1 MGHASGAPSG
11 NAPVSDS
18 TDRTT
23 VGLRVDVDTRRGLDE
38 GVPRLLELFRRLGIR
53 ASFFVT
59 MGPDHSGRAIRRA
72 LRPSFL
78 AKMWRTNPFKLY
90 GIRTLLSGT
99 LVPARLVGA
108 GAPAM
113 LRQIADE
120 GHEIAPHGWDH
131 VGWQDRIHRLD
142 QPAIR
147 ADLDLAARSFAAA
160 VGVAPSASAAPGWR
174 TSPVALAV
182 QDGRGLLYAS
192 DTRGETPFRPSIS
205 DGMLETIQL
214 PTTMPTMDEVMGR
227 VADVPAV
234 LAQAVRPGINIFTLH
249 AEVEGGAHLK
259 IFDAFL
265 AELVKSRAR
274 LARLDDVAASV
285 IASGEALPVAR
296 VVRGWI
302 GGRSDWIALQEMA
315 RAQGGRAS

>member
-1 MGHASGAPSG
+1 ML
-11 NAPVSDS
+11 
-18 TDRTT
+18 TDRAT

-38 GVPRLLELFRRLGIR
+38 GVPRLLELFRRLGVR

-90 GIRTLLSGT
+90 GLRTLLSGT

-108 GAPAM
+108 GAPAI

-120 GHEIAPHGWDH
+120 GHEVAPHGWDH

-142 QPAIR
+142 HVAIR
-147 ADLDLAARSFAAA
+147 ADLDLAARSFLAA

-174 TSPVALAV
+174 TSPLALTV
-182 QDGRGLLYAS
+182 QDGRGFRYAS
-192 DTRGETPFRPSIS
+192 DTRGDTPFRPSVG
-205 DGMLETIQL
+205 DGALETIQL

-227 VADVPAV
+227 VSNVPLA
-234 LAQAVRPGINIFTLH
+234 LAQAVRPGINVFTLH
-249 AEVEGGAHLK
+249 AEVEGGALLGA
-259 IFDAFL
+259 FEAFL
-265 AELVKSRAR
+265 AELAAVRAR
-274 LARLDDVAASV
+274 LTRLDELAARAITAGDELP
-285 IASGEALPVAR
+285 IAK

-302 GGRSDWIALQEMA
+302 GGRSDWIALQ
-315 RAQGGRAS
+315 GRAAPG

>member
-1 MGHASGAPSG
+1 VIDPTVRA
-11 NAPVSDS
+11 
-18 TDRTT
+18 T

-78 AKMWRTNPFKLY
+78 AKMWRTNPLRLY
-90 GIRTLLSGT
+90 GLRTLLSGT

-108 GAPAM
+108 GAPVI

-147 ADLDLAARSFAAA
+147 ADLDLAARSFEGA
-160 VGVAPSASAAPGWR
+160 VGVAPTASAAPGWR

-182 QDGRGLLYAS
+182 QDGRGFLYAS
-192 DTRGETPFRPSIS
+192 DTRGDTPFRPRIG
-205 DGMLETIQL
+205 DGVLETIQL
-214 PTTMPTMDEVMGR
+214 PTTMPTMDEVVGR
-227 VADVPAV
+227 VAKIPAA
-234 LAQAVRPGINIFTLH
+234 LAQAVRPGINVFTLH
-249 AEVEGGAHLK
+249 AEVEGGALLK
-259 IFDAFL
+259 TFEALL

-274 LARLDDVAASV
+274 LARLDDIVARV
-285 IASGEALPVAR
+285 IATGEELPIAR

-302 GGRSDWIALQEMA
+302 DGRSDWIAQQGMA
-315 RAQGGRAS
+315 QNHRSRAS

>member
-1 MGHASGAPSG
+1 VIDP
-11 NAPVSDS
+11 
-18 TDRTT
+18 TDRAT

-78 AKMWRTNPFKLY
+78 AKMWRTNPLKLY
-90 GIRTLLSGT
+90 GMRTLLSGT

-120 GHEIAPHGWDH
+120 DHEIAPHGWDH

-142 QPAIR
+142 QTAIQIE
-147 ADLDLAARSFAAA
+147 LDLATRSFAAA
-160 VGVAPSASAAPGWR
+160 VGVPPSASAAPGWR

-182 QDGRGLLYAS
+182 QDARGLLYAS
-192 DTRGETPFRPSIS
+192 DTRGDTPFRPSIG
-205 DGMLETIQL
+205 DGVLETMQL
-214 PTTMPTMDEVMGR
+214 PTTMPTMDEVVGR
-227 VADVPAV
+227 VANVPRA
-234 LAQAVRPGINIFTLH
+234 LAEAVRPGINIFTLH

-259 IFDAFL
+259 TFETFL
-265 AELVKSRAR
+265 TELGKSRVR
-274 LARLDDVAASV
+274 LARLDDMAARV
-285 IASGEALPVAR
+285 IAAGEELPIAR

-302 GGRSDWIALQEMA
+302 GGRSDWIALQGMA
-315 RAQGGRAS
+315 MAQDQRGHAS

>member
-1 MGHASGAPSG
+1 ML
-11 NAPVSDS
+11 
-18 TDRTT
+18 TDRAT

-38 GVPRLLELFRRLGIR
+38 GVPRLLELFRRLGVR

-90 GIRTLLSGT
+90 GLRTLLSGT

-120 GHEIAPHGWDH
+120 GHEVAPHGWDH

-142 QPAIR
+142 HVAIR
-147 ADLDLAARSFAAA
+147 ADLDLAARSFLAA

-174 TSPVALAV
+174 TSPLALTV
-182 QDGRGLLYAS
+182 QDGRGFRYAS
-192 DTRGETPFRPSIS
+192 DTRGDTPFRPSVG
-205 DGMLETIQL
+205 DGALETIQL

-227 VADVPAV
+227 VSNVPQA
-234 LAQAVRPGINIFTLH
+234 LAQAVRPGVNVFTLH
-249 AEVEGGAHLK
+249 AEVEGGALLGA
-259 IFDAFL
+259 FEAFL
-265 AELVKSRAR
+265 AELAAAR
-274 LARLDDVAASV
+274 TRLTRLDELAARAIS
-285 IASGEALPVAR
+285 ARDELPIAR

-302 GGRSDWIALQEMA
+302 GGRSDWIALQ
-315 RAQGGRAS
+315 GRAAPG

>member
-1 MGHASGAPSG
+1 ML
-11 NAPVSDS
+11 
-18 TDRTT
+18 TDRAT

-38 GVPRLLELFRRLGIR
+38 GVPRLLELFRRLGVR

-90 GIRTLLSGT
+90 GLGTLLSGT

-120 GHEIAPHGWDH
+120 GHEVAPHGWDH

-142 QPAIR
+142 HVAIR
-147 ADLDLAARSFAAA
+147 ADLDLAARSFLAA

-174 TSPVALAV
+174 TSPLALTV
-182 QDGRGLLYAS
+182 QDGRGFRYAS
-192 DTRGETPFRPSIS
+192 DTRGDTPFRPSVG
-205 DGMLETIQL
+205 DGALETIQL

-227 VADVPAV
+227 VSNVPQA
-234 LAQAVRPGINIFTLH
+234 LAQAVRPGINVFTLH
-249 AEVEGGAHLK
+249 AEVEGGALHAT
-259 IFDAFL
+259 FAAFL
-265 AELVKSRAR
+265 AELAAVRAR
-274 LARLDDVAASV
+274 LTRLDEIAARA
-285 IASGEALPVAR
+285 IAAGDELPIAK

-302 GGRSDWIALQEMA
+302 GGRSDWIALQ
-315 RAQGGRAS
+315 GRAARG

>member
-1 MGHASGAPSG
+1 M
-11 NAPVSDS
+11 
-18 TDRTT
+18 TDHDRPT

-38 GVPRLLELFRRLGIR
+38 GVPRLLELFRRLDIR

-90 GIRTLLSGT
+90 GLRTLLSGT
-99 LVPARLVGA
+99 LVRARLVGA

-131 VGWQDRIHRLD
+131 VGWQNRIHRLG

-147 ADLDLAARSFAAA
+147 ADLDLAARSFTAA
-160 VGVAPSASAAPGWR
+160 VGVAPAASAAPGWR

-182 QDGRGLLYAS
+182 QDTRGLLYAS
-192 DTRGETPFRPSIS
+192 DTRGDTPFRPSI
-205 DGMLETIQL
+205 DGNVLETIQL
-214 PTTMPTMDEVMGR
+214 PTTMPTMDEIVGR
-227 VADVPAV
+227 VASVPST
-234 LAQAVRPGINIFTLH
+234 LAQAVRSGINIFTLH
-249 AEVEGGAHLK
+249 AEVEGGPHRKNLE
-259 IFDAFL
+259 AFL
-265 AELVKSRAR
+265 AALVKARVR
-274 LARLDDVAASV
+274 LARLDDVASRV
-285 IASGEALPVAR
+285 ITVYDAVPIAR

-302 GGRSDWIALQEMA
+302 DGRSDWITLQGMA
-315 RAQGGRAS
+315 ADQKGRVS

>member
-1 MGHASGAPSG
+1 MT
-11 NAPVSDS
+11 
-18 TDRTT
+18 TDRAT

-38 GVPRLLELFRRLGIR
+38 GVPRLLELFRRLGVR

-90 GIRTLLSGT
+90 GLRTLLSGT
-99 LVPARLVGA
+99 LAPARLVGA

-120 GHEIAPHGWDH
+120 GHEVAPHGWDH

-142 QPAIR
+142 HVAIR
-147 ADLDLAARSFAAA
+147 ADLDLAARSFLAA

-174 TSPVALAV
+174 TSPLALTV
-182 QDGRGLLYAS
+182 QDGRGFRYAS
-192 DTRGETPFRPSIS
+192 DTRGDTPFRPSVG
-205 DGMLETIQL
+205 DGALETIQL

-227 VADVPAV
+227 VSNVPRA
-234 LAQAVRPGINIFTLH
+234 LAQAVRPGLNVFTLH
-249 AEVEGGAHLK
+249 AEVEGGALLGA
-259 IFDAFL
+259 FEAFL
-265 AELVKSRAR
+265 AELAAVRAR
-274 LARLDDVAASV
+274 LTRLDELAARA
-285 IASGEALPVAR
+285 ITARDELPIAR

-302 GGRSDWIALQEMA
+302 GGRSDWIALQ
-315 RAQGGRAS
+315 GRAAPG

>member
-1 MGHASGAPSG
+1 ML
-11 NAPVSDS
+11 
-18 TDRTT
+18 TDRAT

-38 GVPRLLELFRRLGIR
+38 GVPRLLELFRRFGVR

-90 GIRTLLSGT
+90 GLRTLLSGT

-120 GHEIAPHGWDH
+120 GHEVAPHGWDH

-142 QPAIR
+142 HVAIR
-147 ADLDLAARSFAAA
+147 ADLDLAARSFLAAA
-160 VGVAPSASAAPGWR
+160 GVAPSASAAPGWR
-174 TSPVALAV
+174 TSPLALTV
-182 QDGRGLLYAS
+182 QDGRGFRYAS
-192 DTRGETPFRPSIS
+192 DTRGDTPFRPSVG
-205 DGMLETIQL
+205 DGTLETIQL

-227 VADVPAV
+227 VSNVPQA
-234 LAQAVRPGINIFTLH
+234 LAQAVRPGINVFTLH
-249 AEVEGGAHLK
+249 AEVEGGALLGA
-259 IFDAFL
+259 FEAFL
-265 AELVKSRAR
+265 AELAAVRAR
-274 LARLDDVAASV
+274 LTRLDELAARA
-285 IASGEALPVAR
+285 ITAGDELPIAR

-302 GGRSDWIALQEMA
+302 GGRSDWIALQ
-315 RAQGGRAS
+315 GRAAPG

>member
-1 MGHASGAPSG
+1 ML
-11 NAPVSDS
+11 
-18 TDRTT
+18 TDRAT

-38 GVPRLLELFRRLGIR
+38 GVPRLLELFRRLGVR

-90 GIRTLLSGT
+90 GLRTLLSGT

-120 GHEIAPHGWDH
+120 GHEVAPHGWDH

-142 QPAIR
+142 HVAIR
-147 ADLDLAARSFAAA
+147 ADLDLAARSFLAA

-174 TSPVALAV
+174 TSPLALTV
-182 QDGRGLLYAS
+182 QDGRGFRYAS
-192 DTRGETPFRPSIS
+192 DTRGDTPFRPSVG
-205 DGMLETIQL
+205 DGALETIQL

-227 VADVPAV
+227 VSNVPLA
-234 LAQAVRPGINIFTLH
+234 LAQAVRPGINVFTLH
-249 AEVEGGAHLK
+249 AEVEGGVLLGA
-259 IFDAFL
+259 FEAFL
-265 AELVKSRAR
+265 AELAAVRAR
-274 LARLDDVAASV
+274 LTRLDELAARAITAGDELP
-285 IASGEALPVAR
+285 IAK

-302 GGRSDWIALQEMA
+302 GGRSDWIALQ
-315 RAQGGRAS
+315 GRAAPG

>member
-1 MGHASGAPSG
+1 ML
-11 NAPVSDS
+11 
-18 TDRTT
+18 TDRAT

-38 GVPRLLELFRRLGIR
+38 GVPRLLELFRRLGVR

-90 GIRTLLSGT
+90 GLRTLLSGT

-108 GAPAM
+108 GAPAI

-120 GHEIAPHGWDH
+120 GHEVAPHGWDH

-142 QPAIR
+142 HVAIR
-147 ADLDLAARSFAAA
+147 ADLDLAARSFLAA

-174 TSPVALAV
+174 TSPLALTV
-182 QDGRGLLYAS
+182 QDGRGFRYAS
-192 DTRGETPFRPSIS
+192 DTRGDTPFRPSVG
-205 DGMLETIQL
+205 DGALETIQL

-227 VADVPAV
+227 VSNVPLA
-234 LAQAVRPGINIFTLH
+234 LAQAVRPGINVFTLH
-249 AEVEGGAHLK
+249 AEVEGGALLGA
-259 IFDAFL
+259 FEAFL
-265 AELVKSRAR
+265 AELAAVRAR
-274 LARLDDVAASV
+274 LTRLDELAARA
-285 IASGEALPVAR
+285 ITAGDELPIAR

-302 GGRSDWIALQEMA
+302 GGRSDWIALQ
-315 RAQGGRAS
+315 GRAAPG

>member
-1 MGHASGAPSG
+1 ML
-11 NAPVSDS
+11 
-18 TDRTT
+18 TDRAT

-38 GVPRLLELFRRLGIR
+38 GVPRLLELFRRLGVR

-78 AKMWRTNPFKLY
+78 AKMWRTNSFKLY
-90 GIRTLLSGT
+90 GLRTLLSGT

-120 GHEIAPHGWDH
+120 GHEVAPHGWDH

-142 QPAIR
+142 HVAIR
-147 ADLDLAARSFAAA
+147 ADLDLAARSFLAA

-174 TSPVALAV
+174 TSPLALTV
-182 QDGRGLLYAS
+182 QDGRGFRYAS
-192 DTRGETPFRPSIS
+192 DTRGDTPFRPSVG
-205 DGMLETIQL
+205 DGALETIQL

-227 VADVPAV
+227 VSNVPLA
-234 LAQAVRPGINIFTLH
+234 LAQAVRPGINVFTLH
-249 AEVEGGAHLK
+249 AEVEGGALLGA
-259 IFDAFL
+259 FEAFL
-265 AELVKSRAR
+265 AELAAVRAR
-274 LARLDDVAASV
+274 LTRLDELAARAITAGDELP
-285 IASGEALPVAR
+285 IAK

-302 GGRSDWIALQEMA
+302 GGRSDWIALQ
-315 RAQGGRAS
+315 GRAAPG

>member
-1 MGHASGAPSG
+1 MTLA
-11 NAPVSDS
+11 
-18 TDRTT
+18 DRTS

-90 GIRTLLSGT
+90 GLRTLLSGT

-120 GHEIAPHGWDH
+120 GHEVAPHGWNH
-131 VGWQDRIHRLD
+131 VSWQDRIHRLD
-142 QPAIR
+142 QRAIR

-160 VGVAPSASAAPGWR
+160 VGVAPCASAAPGWR
-174 TSPVALAV
+174 TSPVALTV

-192 DTRGETPFRPSIS
+192 DTRGETPFRPKVG
-205 DGMLETIQL
+205 DGVLETIQL
-214 PTTMPTMDEVMGR
+214 PTTMPTMDEVVGR
-227 VADVPAV
+227 VSNVSTA
-234 LAQAVRPGINIFTLH
+234 LAQAVRPGVNVFTLH
-249 AEVEGGAHLK
+249 AEVEGGALLK
-259 IFDAFL
+259 TFEAFL
-265 AELVKSRAR
+265 GELVSSRVR
-274 LARLDDVAASV
+274 LSRLDDVASHA
-285 IASGEALPVAR
+285 IAAGDELPIAR
-296 VVRGWI
+296 VIRGWI
-302 GGRSDWIALQEMA
+302 DGRSDWIALQAWA
-315 RAQGGRAS
+315 RNQRAATG